1 MINISTQDL
10 KKYIYNQVEKKT
22 IEKAKNDFHLFATL
36 MSKEFDPLAKM
47 NFETYKMSCEILQA
61 FLENRLF
68 ELKNNTFVRSDF
80 LFFLACP
87 SWGKSYVVT
96 RLLNI
101 WWFAKENLAHFVIT
115 ANEKNRKRIMY
126 DIPTLL
132 NLSIFNKIFPDF
144 ELAKNNDGVKISKK
158 GGWLNMNPARSDIT
172 GTRGD
177 LFIFDDFDKP
187 THMNRAEFN
196 TSKDFL
202 NMYLTRGFKNKITKN
217 IVVMQRVDKN
227 DTTGYLQDIFNQ
239 TDGIYSEVKIPYK
252 FTENTTY
259 TFYIKNK
266 ITNEIEEKKWIFP
279 AETFSNCYFD
289 EIKWNGEVL
298 GKECQGNVSKRETQ
312 YQQNPQNRSGVILPF
327 DYVNHRYEG
336 DPSMLAKSNT
346 FRDIIISADTSS
358 GKNKNTGDNSCF
370 TVAGLRDGDI
380 YVLEVVV
387 GKFAFHE
394 LKNVIEIL
402 YFKYKPNYFFIEDKS
417 SGESLIQEFKNK
429 KFVNPTNGT
438 LEQISIIATMPKASK
453 EDRLEAVKYFFANGK
468 VKIPEQAKWVAE
480 WQYELS
486 NFPNT
491 KHDDRVDSI
500 THLLLEVK
508 KRCLEVP
515 SVVIS
520 F

>member
-10 KKYIYNQVEKKT
+10 KRYIYNQVEKKT
-22 IEKAKNDFHLFATL
+22 IEKARNDFKTFCQLITKKIDKFNIVNLNQDWIDVVVEDFEELLNSLHIHRGIYNIPPRTGKTTL
-36 MSKEFDPLAKM
+36 LTTFGS
-47 NFETYKMSCEILQA
+47 A
-61 FLENRLF
+61 FLLGIHRNLKIGIINANQDKLNEINKDIKDIINSTIYRQIFNVKDIASKNAVRMMRLDNGGSIVF
-68 ELKNNTFVRSDF
+68 KVSGSNVIGSGYHF
-80 LFFLACP
+80 LFFDD
-87 SWGKSYVVT
+87 Y
-96 RLLNI
+96 LNP
-101 WWFAKENLAHFVIT
+101 N
-115 ANEKNRKRIMY
+115 NEKSQARKEQAK
-126 DIPTLL
+126 L
-132 NLSIFNKIFPDF
+132 NLSAFLSRKEYEPKTKVVIIEQRIGF
-144 ELAKNNDGVKISKK
+144 EDTTAICKEKWDSAEIPYNHIS
-158 GGWLNMNPARSDIT
+158 LPYY
-172 GTRGD
+172 
-177 LFIFDDFDKP
+177 FDKEIIIRNKKFKED
-187 THMNRAEFN
+187 TYLDIKFN
-196 TSKDFL
+196 TQDKKEI
-202 NMYLTRGFKNKITKN
+202 TTERGI
-217 IVVMQRVDKN
+217 
-227 DTTGYLQDIFNQ
+227 
-239 TDGIYSEVKIPYK
+239 
-252 FTENTTY
+252 
-259 TFYIKNK
+259 
-266 ITNEIEEKKWIFP
+266 
-279 AETFSNCYFD
+279 ETF
-289 EIKWNGEVL
+289 
-298 GKECQGNVSKRETQ
+298 ETQ
-312 YQQNPQNRSGVILPF
+312 YQQNPTRQTGVILPF

-429 KFVNPTNGT
+429 KFVNPTNGN

-515 SVVIS
+515 SVVIY